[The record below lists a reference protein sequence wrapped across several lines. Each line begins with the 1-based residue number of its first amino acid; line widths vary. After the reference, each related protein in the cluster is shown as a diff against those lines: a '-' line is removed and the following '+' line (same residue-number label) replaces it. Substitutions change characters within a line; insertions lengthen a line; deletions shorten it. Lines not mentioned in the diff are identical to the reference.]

1 MFWRGRLAGSYNY
14 KSIMKIVN
22 MLEVLKASKVSLES
36 SADRVLYSKKVLVG
50 VRQGQMYM
58 VVWFP

>member
-1 MFWRGRLAGSYNY
+1 
-14 KSIMKIVN
+14 MKIVN